1 MLRKKKEEMP
11 SAMKKLLFLL
21 VFGLCAALAAETEPF
36 VWRAETEGEKLVI
49 SVRIAGGHYLNCD
62 MLRIEV
68 RDGKGQTPPLL
79 SSPPQ
84 KLIDDPELGKIPILG
99 EGEWRW
105 AYGGTPPYQ
114 AKVSFQGCRKAV
126 SGEPAVCLMPQELQ
140 LTGGAVPAPRLP
152 GKIAE
157 TFYSPWK
164 VIKSFSGTMNREEF
178 LKFLDPAGAGET
190 VRPQED
196 LFGGASLLLILL
208 LTLLGGAG
216 LNLTPC
222 VLPMIPVNLA
232 VISGGTSR
240 STGFRRG
247 LCYAGGMALAYGVLG
262 AVVVFTG
269 ATFGALNSSSW
280 FNFGVAAVFF
290 VLAAAMSGL
299 FDLDLS
305 RFARFSP
312 GKLPGSREA
321 AAFFMGIV
329 SALLA
334 GACVAPVAAGVMIFA
349 AGLYA
354 QGNMLAPFM
363 GLLLG
368 IGMGLPWPFAAA
380 GLAVL
385 PKPGRFMLTVKYV
398 FAGVIL
404 LGAVYYAYL
413 GFSLLPGKFSP
424 QAELVKL
431 EEAGA
436 RAHAA
441 KKRLVVDFWATWC
454 KNCTAMKRT
463 VFKDPEVLK
472 ALGKYEFVEFQAEK
486 PGDPLIAPLLKQWKV
501 PGFPAFVIL
510 EP

>member
-1 MLRKKKEEMP
+1 
-11 SAMKKLLFLL
+11 MKKRLCLL
-21 VFGLCAALAAETEPF
+21 VFGLCGLLAAGTDPF
-36 VWRAETEGEKLVI
+36 AWRAETEGGKLAM
-49 SVRIAGGHYLNCD
+49 SVRVAKGHYLNLD
-62 MLRIEV
+62 MLRVEI
-68 RDGKGQTPPLL
+68 RDAKGQTPPFL
-79 SSPPQ
+79 SRPSGTV
-84 KLIDDPELGKIPILG
+84 IDDPEQGKIPILG
-99 EGEWRW
+99 EGNWRW
-105 AYGGTPPYQ
+105 VCGGTPPYRL
-114 AKVSFQGCRKAV
+114 KISFQGCRKAGP
-126 SGEPAVCLMPQELQ
+126 GEPAVCLMPQELQ
-140 LTGGAVPAPRLP
+140 LMGESAPVRPLSE
-152 GKIAE
+152 KDADA
-157 TFYSPWK
+157 FYLPWK
-164 VIKSFSGTMNREEF
+164 VVKSFSGAMNKEEF
-178 LKFLDPAGAGET
+178 LKFLDPAGGGERD
-190 VRPQED
+190 RPQENV
-196 LFGGASLLLILL
+196 FGGASLFLILL

-232 VISGGTSR
+232 VISGGAGR
-240 STGFRRG
+240 AAGFRRG
-247 LCYAGGMALAYGVLG
+247 LCYAGGMALAYGILG
-262 AVVVFTG
+262 AVIVFTG
-269 ATFGALNSSSW
+269 ATFGSLNSSSW

-299 FDLDLS
+299 FDLDFS
-305 RFARFSP
+305 RFARFPP

-404 LGAVYYAYL
+404 LGAIYYAYL
-413 GFSLLPGKFSP
+413 GVTLLPGNFSP
-424 QAELVKL
+424 QAELAKL

-463 VFKDPEVLK
+463 VLRDPEVLK
-472 ALGKYEFVEFQAEK
+472 ALSKYEFVEFQAEK
-486 PGDPLIAPLLKQWKV
+486 PGDPRIAPLLKRWKV

>member
-1 MLRKKKEEMP
+1 
-11 SAMKKLLFLL
+11 MKKLLFLL
-21 VFGLCAALAAETEPF
+21 VFGFCCAVSAAEADPF
-36 VWRAETEGEKLVI
+36 VWRAAIEEGKLVI
-49 SVRIAGGHYLNCD
+49 SVRVEKDHYLN
-62 MLRIEV
+62 MNMFRAGI
-68 RDGKGQTPPLL
+68 RDAKDRTPPFL
-79 SSPPQ
+79 SRPPETFV
-84 KLIDDPELGKIPILG
+84 DDPELGKIPVLT
-99 EGEWRW
+99 EGVWRW
-105 AYGGTPPYQ
+105 VCGGTPPYRVE
-114 AKVSFQGCRKAV
+114 VSFQGCRKA
-126 SGEPAVCLMPQELQ
+126 GPREPAVCLMPQELQ
-140 LTGGAVPAPRLP
+140 LMGQTAPAPRP
-152 GKIAE
+152 AE
-157 TFYSPWK
+157 KERGAFYRPWK
-164 VIKSFSGTMNREEF
+164 VVKSFSGTMDKAEF

-190 VRPQED
+190 VRSQED
-196 LFGGASLLLILL
+196 LFGGASLILILL

-232 VISGGTSR
+232 VISGGASR
-240 STGFRRG
+240 SAGFRRG

-262 AVVVFTG
+262 AAVVFTG
-269 ATFGALNSSSW
+269 ATFGSLNSSSW

-299 FDLDLS
+299 FDLDFS

-368 IGMGLPWPFAAA
+368 VGMGLPWPFAAA

-404 LGAVYYAYL
+404 LGAVWYAYL
-413 GFSLLPGKFSP
+413 GFTLLPGNFSP
-424 QAELVKL
+424 QAELAGL
-431 EEAGA
+431 EAAGA

-463 VFKDPEVLK
+463 VLKDPEVRE
-472 ALGKYEFVEFQAEK
+472 ALSKYEFVEFQAEK
-486 PGDPLIAPLLKQWKV
+486 PGDPQIAPLLKRWKV

>member
-1 MLRKKKEEMP
+1 
-11 SAMKKLLFLL
+11 MKKLLFFL
-21 VFGLCAALAAETEPF
+21 VFGLCCGFAAEADPF
-36 VWRAETEGEKLVI
+36 TWRADAERGKLVI
-49 SVRIAGGHYLNCD
+49 SVRVAEGHYLNCD
-62 MLRIEV
+62 MLRIEI
-68 RDGKGQTPPLL
+68 RDAEGQTPPFL
-79 SSPPQ
+79 SSPP
-84 KLIDDPELGKIPILG
+84 KITIDDPDQGKIPILG
-99 EGEWRW
+99 EGVWRW
-105 AYGGTPPYQ
+105 SCGGKPPYRV
-114 AKVSFQGCRKAV
+114 KVSFQGCRKAGP
-126 SGEPAVCLMPQELQ
+126 GEPAVCLMPQELQ
-140 LTGGAVPAPRLP
+140 LMGQTAPAPRP
-152 GKIAE
+152 AE
-157 TFYSPWK
+157 KERGAFYRPWK
-164 VIKSFSGTMNREEF
+164 VVKSFSGAMNKAEF
-178 LKFLDPAGAGET
+178 LKFLDPAGGGEA
-190 VRPQED
+190 VRSQEN
-196 LFGGASLLLILL
+196 LFDGASLFLILL

-232 VISGGTSR
+232 VISGGAGR
-240 STGFRRG
+240 SAGFRRG
-247 LCYAGGMALAYGVLG
+247 LCYACGMALAYGVLG
-262 AVVVFTG
+262 AAVVFTG
-269 ATFGALNSSSW
+269 ATFGSLNSSSW

-334 GACVAPVAAGVMIFA
+334 GACVAPVAAGLMIFA
-349 AGLYA
+349 VGLYA

-368 IGMGLPWPFAAA
+368 VGMGLPWPFAAA

-413 GFSLLPGKFSP
+413 GWSLLPGNFSP
-424 QAELVKL
+424 RTELTKL
-431 EEAGA
+431 AEAGD

-463 VFKDPEVLK
+463 VLGDSEVRE
-472 ALGKYEFVEFQAEK
+472 ALAEYEFVEFQAEK
-486 PGDPLIAPLLKQWKV
+486 PGDPLIAPLLKEWKV

>member
-1 MLRKKKEEMP
+1 
-11 SAMKKLLFLL
+11 MKKLLFLL
-21 VFGLCAALAAETEPF
+21 VSGLCCALLAAENDPF
-36 VWRAETEGEKLVI
+36 AWRAETEGGKLVL
-49 SVRIAGGHYLNCD
+49 SVRVAGGHYLNLD
-62 MLRIEV
+62 MFRAEIQ
-68 RDGKGQTPPLL
+68 DAKGRQPPLL
-79 SSPPQ
+79 SAPAP
-84 KLIDDPELGKIPILG
+84 KLVEDPELGKIPILG
-99 EGEWRW
+99 EGLRRW
-105 AYGGTPPYQ
+105 VYGGTPPYRV
-114 AKVSFQGCRKAV
+114 KVSFQGCRKAV

-140 LTGGAVPAPRLP
+140 LTGGPAPARPLP
-152 GKIAE
+152 GKAADA
-157 TFYSPWK
+157 FYSPWK
-164 VIKSFSGTMNREEF
+164 VVKSFSGTMNKAEF
-178 LKFLDPAGAGET
+178 LQFLDPAGAGET
-190 VRPQED
+190 VRSQENVFD
-196 LFGGASLLLILL
+196 GTSLLLILL

-368 IGMGLPWPFAAA
+368 VGMGLPWPFAAA

-398 FAGVIL
+398 FAGLIL
-404 LGAVYYAYL
+404 LGAVWYAYL

-431 EEAGA
+431 EEAGG
-436 RAHAA
+436 RAHGA

-463 VFKDPEVLK
+463 VLSDPEVLK
-472 ALGKYEFVEFQAEK
+472 ALEKYEFVEFQAEK
-486 PGDPLIAPLLKQWKV
+486 PGDPRISPLLKRWKV

>member
-1 MLRKKKEEMP
+1 
-11 SAMKKLLFLL
+11 MKKLLFFL
-21 VFGLCAALAAETEPF
+21 VVGLCCAVPAAETDPF
-36 VWRAETEGEKLVI
+36 VWRAENEGGKLVV
-49 SVRIAGGHYLNCD
+49 SVRIAAGHYLNCD

-68 RDGKGQTPPLL
+68 RDAKGQQSPLL
-79 SSPPQ
+79 SAPAQ
-84 KLIDDPELGKIPILG
+84 KVIDDPDMGKVPVLT
-99 EGEWRW
+99 EGVRRW
-105 AYGGTPPYQ
+105 VFGGTPPCRV
-114 AKVSFQGCRKAV
+114 KVSFQGCRKAAA
-126 SGEPAVCLMPQELQ
+126 GEPAVCLMPQELE
-140 LTGGAVPAPRLP
+140 LTGESAPAPRLP
-152 GKIAE
+152 GKDAE
-157 TFYSPWK
+157 AFYSPWK
-164 VIKSFSGTMNREEF
+164 VVKSFSGTMNKEEF
-178 LKFLDPAGAGET
+178 LKFLDPAGAGES
-190 VRPQED
+190 VRPQENVFD
-196 LFGGASLLLILL
+196 GTSLLLILL

-232 VISGGTSR
+232 VISGGAGR
-240 STGFRRG
+240 SAGFRRG
-247 LCYAGGMALAYGVLG
+247 LCYAAGMALAYGVLG

-299 FDLDLS
+299 FDLDFS

-368 IGMGLPWPFAAA
+368 VGMGLPWPFAAA

-398 FAGVIL
+398 FAGIIL

-424 QAELVKL
+424 QAELTKL

-436 RAHAA
+436 RAHVA

-454 KNCTAMKRT
+454 KNCMAMKRT
-463 VFKDPEVLK
+463 VLRDPEVLK
-472 ALGKYEFVEFQAEK
+472 ALEKYEFVEFQAEK
-486 PGDPLIAPLLKQWKV
+486 PGDSLISPLLKRWKV